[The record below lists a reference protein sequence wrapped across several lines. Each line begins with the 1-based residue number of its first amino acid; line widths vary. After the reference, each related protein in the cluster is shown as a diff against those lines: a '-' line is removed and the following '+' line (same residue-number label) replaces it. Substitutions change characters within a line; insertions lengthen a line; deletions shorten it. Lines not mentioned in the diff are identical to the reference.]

1 MGVGE
6 QPSGITPSHPGSL
19 YDIPSPRAAQDLKSM
34 PDLASYIHLE
44 RVVPLI
50 VKQSWA
56 LTLPNFSVQNRPS
69 GSILSI
75 QDVSSAPSEQ
85 ENPTGP
91 TIEGIGYTQEKLSCD
106 GF

>member
-6 QPSGITPSHPGSL
+6 QPSGVTPSHPGSL

-56 LTLPNFSVQNRPS
+56 LTLPNFSVQSRPS

>member
-6 QPSGITPSHPGSL
+6 QPSGVTPSHPGSL

-56 LTLPNFSVQNRPS
+56 LTLPNFSVQSRLS
-69 GSILSI
+69 GSILSIYI
-75 QDVSSAPSEQ
+75 QDVSSAPLGARKS
-85 ENPTGP
+85 NRT
-91 TIEGIGYTQEKLSCD
+91 YN
-106 GF
+106 